1 VQGLEGGA
9 AAVLHLSS
17 WRGRRGSLL
26 HGSAA
31 AAVDVQGSA
40 GGREERNAG
49 RKGGA
54 AARLRGRSGAAAR
67 QRGRSGGSSGCRVTG
82 GGHGLVSGLGLTFF
96 LGLFSFLSSFLISF
110 PLYTANMLLYV
121 GVWRRLAS
129 PRRPEEVG
137 HHTSPQRLKN
147 YEYGIV

>member
-1 VQGLEGGA
+1 
-9 AAVLHLSS
+9 VLHLSS

-54 AARLRGRSGAAAR
+54 ATLLRGRSGAAAR
-67 QRGRSGGSSGCRVTG
+67 EKRSGGSSGCRVTG
-82 GGHGLVSGLGLTFF
+82 CGHGLVSGLGLTFF

-110 PLYTANMLLYV
+110 PLYTANYTANMLLLR
-121 GVWRRLAS
+121 WCMAS
-129 PRRPEEVG
+129 PR
-137 HHTSPQRLKN
+137 LA
-147 YEYGIV
+147 